1 LNGWI
6 ALSFLGRKDAL
17 SVLRIG
23 AKWFMLVRVDM
34 E

>member
-1 LNGWI
+1 MDGL
-6 ALSFLGRKDAL
+6 LCFLGRNLDAL
-17 SVLRIG
+17 FILRIG